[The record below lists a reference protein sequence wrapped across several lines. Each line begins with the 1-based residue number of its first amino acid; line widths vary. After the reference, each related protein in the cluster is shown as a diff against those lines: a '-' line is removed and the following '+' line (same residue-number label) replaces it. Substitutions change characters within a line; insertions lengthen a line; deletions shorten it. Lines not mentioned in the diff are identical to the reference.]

1 MMPFTAPSS
10 HRGFSLIEVL
20 ITMVVIA
27 IGLLTAAGLQLISKK
42 TNYDALQRTQAAQLG
57 QDIAERLRANARN
70 GDAYL
75 TTDATALEQP
85 EPDCAAAEATCSA
98 AEVASYDLWLWG
110 QSLQGVAEQGPDGS
124 NAGGLVDPTG
134 CITGASGRY
143 RITIAWRGITPLPAP
158 ASSLPATDPARD
170 PCGADKTVYQD
181 SRGTLRRVLVL
192 DVFVAN
198 PASPSL

>member
-1 MMPFTAPSS
+1 MLISRPAN
-10 HRGFSLIEVL
+10 RGFSLIEVL

-75 TTDATALEQP
+75 TADATALV
-85 EPDCAAAEATCSA
+85 EPGTDCSA
-98 AEVASYDLWLWG
+98 AEAACTAAEIAAYDLWLWG
-110 QSLQGVAEQGPDGS
+110 QALLGTAEKDPDDNS
-124 NAGGLVDPTG
+124 AGGLVDPTA
-134 CITGASGRY
+134 CITGSDGRY
-143 RITIAWRGITPLPAP
+143 RITIAWRGITPLPKPEA
-158 ASSLPATDPARD
+158 SLPVTDPARD
-170 PCGADKTVYQD
+170 PCGEERSEYQD